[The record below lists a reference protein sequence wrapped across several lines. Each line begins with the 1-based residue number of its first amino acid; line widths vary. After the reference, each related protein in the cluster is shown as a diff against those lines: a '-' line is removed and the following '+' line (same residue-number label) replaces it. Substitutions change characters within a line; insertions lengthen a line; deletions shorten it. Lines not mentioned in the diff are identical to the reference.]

1 MNTSYSSLNKRDKT
15 AGSGQKQNFC
25 HDLSSHN
32 ISTAVVG
39 RNISLVLPFFATTM
53 TVDTHKTR
61 WFYFPPDKAAATVG
75 EGKNTVIATTERA
88 LSGRDLKALS
98 VNNRLISSMIPQLQ
112 AALRELSPF
121 DWLSR
126 RSWATSSSQGGG
138 RETHNTR
145 SRLLRS
151 TENLQSN

>member
-25 HDLSSHN
+25 VTTCPPIIYQQQLW
-32 ISTAVVG
+32 TETC
-39 RNISLVLPFFATTM
+39 LVLPFFATTM
-53 TVDTHKTR
+53 TVDTHKTLAGFISLLTR
-61 WFYFPPDKAAATVG
+61 QPQQWEK
-75 EGKNTVIATTERA
+75 EKHSHCHNRRA

-121 DWLSR
+121 DWLSH

-138 RETHNTR
+138 RETQNPLT
-145 SRLLRS
+145 SAS
-151 TENLQSN
+151 V